1 MVAHYG
7 LKDVRKLLNSKK
19 IRTSDQNIFGGANKN
34 TNGPLLPKIEANF
47 FLDHQRP
54 LWMHK

>member
-1 MVAHYG
+1 MVAHYR
-7 LKDVRKLLNSKK
+7 LKDVRKLLNIK

-34 TNGPLLPKIEANF
+34 NNGPLLPKIEAAF
-47 FLDHQRP
+47 FLDH